1 MPRPTGA
8 TGAMAA
14 GAVAL
19 DGMVGFGQAL
29 GAPPL
34 PRPFPMVGVVATGGA
49 AVLTAEKKAEFW
61 DRDSCFFDGKLAETS
76 HRGNHSNEGAQ
87 KSTNGESMEYLFDLH
102 HCNPSVGKSVRSLI

>member
-19 DGMVGFGQAL
+19 DGTVGFGQAL

-49 AVLTAEKKAEFW
+49 AVAATLGIGALRGIAPPGAGDAAQRSAEAPPKALAMPRIMPPIMPPDLLGALWRHTA
-61 DRDSCFFDGKLAETS
+61 
-76 HRGNHSNEGAQ
+76 
-87 KSTNGESMEYLFDLH
+87 
-102 HCNPSVGKSVRSLI
+102 

>member
-61 DRDSCFFDGKLAETS
+61 DRDSCFLMASWLKRHTVVTIQTKVLRS
-76 HRGNHSNEGAQ
+76 QQMVNQ
-87 KSTNGESMEYLFDLH
+87 WSTCLTYITVTQAWASQ
-102 HCNPSVGKSVRSLI
+102 